1 MTKVFKKSQKKTYF
15 GAILGPFLPKF
26 TYKKGL
32 SVFKYSNYLPS
43 RSKSEKTKDPLLRK
57 MPNWRT
63 ERWTDGRTEGRMDG
77 RTDRQKTVIFLG
89 PSVTGVQCVFPS
101 GQFLINYEETIWHK

>member
-1 MTKVFKKSQKKTYF
+1 MISKKTNDKSFQKIPKKTYF

-63 ERWTDGRTEGRMDG
+63 ERWTDGRTDG
-77 RTDRQKTVIFLG
+77 RTDRQTENGDFFRTLCNGG
-89 PSVTGVQCVFPS
+89 PMRIS
-101 GQFLINYEETIWHK
+101 